1 MQLIDYDGMY
11 VDELKPLGSAELGQR
26 NFQHPGRTEPTWS
39 PSLDR
44 FAFIALN
51 LSLRILQ
58 SEPDRWNKTQSDQ
71 SAILFRAGDYRDPQQ
86 SAIFQS
92 LFVSSA
98 FGQDAK
104 NFATI
109 CMAAIDKTPTL
120 GDFVAR
126 TNIPA
131 GTINVIS
138 RPSAAPQLYIS
149 AYTVV
154 DASDYAQCY
163 RQVGNQVELIGCI
176 VEVRHATTRG
186 GKPYV
191 FINFGHWKNDIV
203 KINIWKEG
211 LARFKDMPSSVL
223 VGKWV
228 SVIGLMEPPYMNKR
242 FRYSHLSI
250 TILQPNQLRVISDT
264 DARFR
269 LSASRGRNG
278 SKDGQSNRVVLDQ
291 IIGRRTG
298 AKGQTRVQTPL
309 SGNQAV
315 LQQMMKTRPASSG
328 AGGSYSRQPQVP
340 TWSGQRGASSKCF
353 VATSVYEDSNHH
365 DVRILRRFR
374 DEYLS
379 RYSIGRTLVA
389 LYEIAGPRMAEYVCY
404 HPRLKQPLRAVL
416 TVVSK
421 GLRRMLK

>member
-1 MQLIDYDGMY
+1 MY

-26 NFQHPGRTEPTWS
+26 NFQHPGRTETTWS

-58 SEPDRWNKTQSDQ
+58 SEPERWNNTQSDQ
-71 SAILFRAGDYRDPQQ
+71 SAILFRAGDYGDPQQ

-120 GDFVAR
+120 RDFVAR

-131 GTINVIS
+131 GAINLVS
-138 RPSAAPQLYIS
+138 RPSTAPQLYVS
-149 AYTVV
+149 AYTLV

-211 LARFKDMPSSVL
+211 LARFKEMPSSEL

-228 SVIGLMEPPYMNKR
+228 SVIGLIEPPYVNKKY
-242 FRYSHLSI
+242 RYSHLSI
-250 TILQPNQLRVISDT
+250 TILQPNQLRVISD
-264 DARFR
+264 R
-269 LSASRGRNG
+269 
-278 SKDGQSNRVVLDQ
+278 
-291 IIGRRTG
+291 
-298 AKGQTRVQTPL
+298 
-309 SGNQAV
+309 
-315 LQQMMKTRPASSG
+315 
-328 AGGSYSRQPQVP
+328 
-340 TWSGQRGASSKCF
+340 
-353 VATSVYEDSNHH
+353 
-365 DVRILRRFR
+365 
-374 DEYLS
+374 
-379 RYSIGRTLVA
+379 
-389 LYEIAGPRMAEYVCY
+389 
-404 HPRLKQPLRAVL
+404 
-416 TVVSK
+416 
-421 GLRRMLK
+421 